1 MAINLARIHPDS
13 EGRIQRCESPEI
25 RPCPFRPEKGGEVSI
40 VIPQFGG
47 ADGDALLIIE
57 GAGGDAFE
65 IGLNRI
71 ETIINLRCAGPGKG
85 LEASLGLGED
95 AVHGGECLGSHTLSR
110 LKESAMRV
118 AQN

>member
-25 RPCPFRPEKGGEVSI
+25 RPCPFRPGKGGKASI

-57 GAGGDAFE
+57 GSGGDAFE
-65 IGLNRI
+65 IGLNLI
-71 ETIINLRCAGPGKG
+71 EAIINL
-85 LEASLGLGED
+85 
-95 AVHGGECLGSHTLSR
+95 
-110 LKESAMRV
+110 
-118 AQN
+118 

>member
-1 MAINLARIHPDS
+1 MAVNLARIHPDS

-25 RPCPFRPEKGGEVSI
+25 RPCPFRPGKGGEDSI

-71 ETIINLRCAGPGKG
+71 DTMINTMINL
-85 LEASLGLGED
+85 
-95 AVHGGECLGSHTLSR
+95 
-110 LKESAMRV
+110 
-118 AQN
+118 

>member
-1 MAINLARIHPDS
+1 
-13 EGRIQRCESPEI
+13 
-25 RPCPFRPEKGGEVSI
+25 

-71 ETIINLRCAGPGKG
+71 DTMINL
-85 LEASLGLGED
+85 
-95 AVHGGECLGSHTLSR
+95 
-110 LKESAMRV
+110 
-118 AQN
+118 

>member
-1 MAINLARIHPDS
+1 MAVNLARIHPDS

-25 RPCPFRPEKGGEVSI
+25 RPCPFRPGKGGEDSI

-71 ETIINLRCAGPGKG
+71 DTIINTMINL
-85 LEASLGLGED
+85 
-95 AVHGGECLGSHTLSR
+95 
-110 LKESAMRV
+110 
-118 AQN
+118 

>member
-25 RPCPFRPEKGGEVSI
+25 RPCPFRPGKGGEDSI

-47 ADGDALLIIE
+47 ADGDAFLIIE

-71 ETIINLRCAGPGKG
+71 DTMINL
-85 LEASLGLGED
+85 
-95 AVHGGECLGSHTLSR
+95 
-110 LKESAMRV
+110 
-118 AQN
+118 

>member
-1 MAINLARIHPDS
+1 MAVNLARIHPDS

-65 IGLNRI
+65 IDFQRIRVATRHFGYGRREIALLTLVGGSGDPTVHGIALVGCLNR
-71 ETIINLRCAGPGKG
+71 
-85 LEASLGLGED
+85 
-95 AVHGGECLGSHTLSR
+95 R
-110 LKESAMRV
+110 LIRV
-118 AQN
+118 RVQTE